1 MIYETNTPL
10 ILQIGT
16 EFYGVVLE
24 DFFLL
29 LNSEDKL
36 H

>member
-24 DFFLL
+24 DFFFFY
-29 LNSEDKL
+29 
-36 H
+36 